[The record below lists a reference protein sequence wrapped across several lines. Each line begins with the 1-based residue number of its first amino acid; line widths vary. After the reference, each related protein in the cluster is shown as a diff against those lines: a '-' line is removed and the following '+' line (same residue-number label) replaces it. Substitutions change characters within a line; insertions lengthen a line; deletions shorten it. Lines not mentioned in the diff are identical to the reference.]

1 MTSSYVIVSIKL
13 CLHHVWYETNAFE
26 ITDGEVPDFFW
37 FSGNFIVQCFKAK
50 RRIPINRWL
59 KWYKYKLEKVNFS
72 SIYVRCCLPAGKST
86 NKTVAC
92 ENIRLSSLFAAG
104 DVSRWGT
111 SATQRQKFHTDDVKS
126 VRNPVRSADWS
137 TQQLHCFS
145 YCLWM
150 TDKRQ
155 KATKVKCK
163 REESLTK
170 QSIFVECSL
179 L

>member
-37 FSGNFIVQCFKAK
+37 FSGNFIVQFFKAR

-59 KWYKYKLEKVNFS
+59 KWYKYQLEKVHFS

-92 ENIRLSSLFAAG
+92 ENIRFFSLFVAG
-104 DVSRWGT
+104 DVSCET
-111 SATQRQKFHTDDVKS
+111 S
-126 VRNPVRSADWS
+126 P
-137 TQQLHCFS
+137 
-145 YCLWM
+145 
-150 TDKRQ
+150 
-155 KATKVKCK
+155 ATKSEKK
-163 REESLTK
+163 RMFL
-170 QSIFVECSL
+170 QVN
-179 L
+179 